1 MYITSK
7 LNNKLKFF
15 QYFSILKN
23 NDILFISLVQK
34 DFLKEIS
41 GKKKELSEFGF
52 KFKTVNVKKIKNFN
66 FFKNIP
72 VILNGNIFF
81 IYKKKLDATDV
92 KNFKYIIKNFPIII
106 FSYKNFF
113 YSKKKLTRLFRI
125 FLFLHK
131 KLYVEILERIFMLI
145 FFIKLIY
152 NYKAIVKKLLIKKNK
167 Y

>member
-23 NDILFISLVQK
+23 NDILFISLVKK

-41 GKKKELSEFGF
+41 GKKKELADFGF

-81 IYKKKLDATDV
+81 IYKKELDATDV
-92 KNFKYIIKNFPIII
+92 KNFKHIIKNFPIII

-113 YSKKKLTRLFRI
+113 YSKKKINALISNISSFTQESVCGNIRTN
-125 FLFLHK
+125 
-131 KLYVEILERIFMLI
+131 LYVN
-145 FFIKLIY
+145 FF
-152 NYKAIVKKLLIKKNK
+152 YKTYLQLQGYCKKTSD
-167 Y
+167 

>member
-41 GKKKELSEFGF
+41 GKKKELSDFGF
-52 KFKTVNVKKIKNFN
+52 KFKTVNVKKI
-66 FFKNIP
+66 I
-72 VILNGNIFF
+72 NGNIFF
-81 IYKKKLDATDV
+81 IYKKELDATDV

-113 YSKKKLTRLFRI
+113 YSKKKINALISNISFFTQEVVCGNIRTN
-125 FLFLHK
+125 
-131 KLYVEILERIFMLI
+131 LYVN
-145 FFIKLIY
+145 FF
-152 NYKAIVKKLLIKKNK
+152 YKTYLQLQGYCKKTSD
-167 Y
+167 